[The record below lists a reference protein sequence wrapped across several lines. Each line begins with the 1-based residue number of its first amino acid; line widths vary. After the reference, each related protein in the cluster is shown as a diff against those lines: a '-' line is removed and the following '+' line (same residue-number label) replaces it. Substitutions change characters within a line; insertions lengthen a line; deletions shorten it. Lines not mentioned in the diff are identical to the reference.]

1 MTVLVAVSRA
11 HTRNR
16 VLDMGIRLGEA
27 FGREVHIVH
36 LIEGEG
42 GSTDPSQIR
51 EELREYVLAE
61 NAVATVAV
69 ERVEPT
75 LGRPAKQ
82 FGEKLLE
89 VATEIDASHIVV
101 GHTPQ
106 GVLDDVTRGT
116 TAMTVADAAPVPVT
130 VIPNIPEEH

>member
-1 MTVLVAVSRA
+1 MTVLVAVSRS
-11 HTRNR
+11 HTRQR

-36 LIEGEG
+36 LIQESGD
-42 GSTDPSQIR
+42 SADPSQIR

-61 NAVATVAV
+61 NTVATVAV
-69 ERVEPT
+69 ERVESA
-75 LGRPAKQ
+75 LGRPATQ

-106 GVLDDVTRGT
+106 GVIGDVTRGT
-116 TAMTVADAAPVPVT
+116 TAMTVADEAPVPVT
-130 VIPNIPEEH
+130 VLPEIPEAR